1 MPMGNKVA
9 DGAVQCDSDW
19 DRALA
24 CNCTVT
30 PETDRDSDPYR
41 LHLVLAGVIFC
52 SCSQIC
58 MGEASQTQGRV
69 LWPSLAKRAQSSDSM
84 AVAGGWAGLSVK
96 GGCAHLC
103 MLAS

>member
-52 SCSQIC
+52 SCSQIF